1 MLGQHRT
8 LSEQDIFITL
18 MVQMYRVLSQIH
30 MKILS
35 HHRSATHHYAIAERF
50 ECGMVLMG
58 SEVKS
63 LRKSQSSI
71 AESYVLQREGELFLH
86 NAHINEYAPSAQFG
100 HEPKRERK
108 LLLRKR
114 QVSKIIGQITRK
126 GMTAIPLKIYL
137 NDKGRIK
144 IEIALAVGLKNHDK
158 REALKTKEWNR
169 QKQRVLKQGTYE

>member
-1 MLGQHRT
+1 
-8 LSEQDIFITL
+8 
-18 MVQMYRVLSQIH
+18 

-35 HHRSATHHYAIAERF
+35 YHRSATHHYALNERF

-63 LRKSQSSI
+63 LRNNQSSI
-71 AESYVLQREGELFLH
+71 AEAYVLERDGALFLH

-100 HEPKRERK
+100 HAPKRERK

-114 QVSKIIGQITRK
+114 QISKIIGQITRK

-137 NDKGRIK
+137 NDRGCIK
-144 IEIALAVGLKNHDK
+144 IEIALAMGLKNHD
-158 REALKTKEWNR
+158 RRAAVKTKEWNR
-169 QKQRVLKQGTYE
+169 QKQRVLKQESLE

>member
-1 MLGQHRT
+1 
-8 LSEQDIFITL
+8 
-18 MVQMYRVLSQIH
+18 

-35 HHRSATHHYAIAERF
+35 YHRSATHHYAIEERF
-50 ECGMVLMG
+50 ECGVVLLG

-63 LRKSQSSI
+63 LRKNQSSI
-71 AESYVLQREGELFLH
+71 AEAFVVEKNGELFLH

-100 HEPKRERK
+100 HTPRRDRK

-126 GMTAIPLKIYL
+126 GMTAIPLKVYL

-144 IEIALAVGLKNHDK
+144 IEIALATGLKNYDK
-158 REALKTKEWNR
+158 RANLKTKEWNR
-169 QKQRVLKQGTYE
+169 QKQRVLKQGAYE